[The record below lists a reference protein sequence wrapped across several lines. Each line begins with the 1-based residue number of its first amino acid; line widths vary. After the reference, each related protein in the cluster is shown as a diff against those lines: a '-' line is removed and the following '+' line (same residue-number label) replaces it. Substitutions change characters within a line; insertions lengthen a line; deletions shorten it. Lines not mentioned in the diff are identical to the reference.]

1 MLFTSRSIANGNLLR
16 RFLNKKVNIM
26 VNVENIDS
34 SGKILTG
41 KTTDNQTIQI
51 CLPDP
56 VTSPV
61 NGWIE
66 VIGVPTGSDRVNCEE
81 VSNATLCLISVL
93 KSKCALRRHLNK
105 RKHIINVCVI
115 NLKNSKFHFF

>member
-16 RFLNKKVNIM
+16 RFLNQRVNIM

-51 CLPDP
+51 CLLDP

-61 NGWIE
+61 NGWVE

-81 VSNATLCLISVL
+81 VSNTTLCLIRFKIKMRSV
-93 KSKCALRRHLNK
+93 RHLNK
-105 RKHIINVCVI
+105 RKHIINV
-115 NLKNSKFHFF
+115 